1 METPGGGEK
10 SKQCKNP
17 SWTTPP
23 VSFSENGVP
32 SLQTHLCLN
41 LQRQIVE
48 SFCQQT
54 RRNKE
59 NPDSLTFPDALG
71 KWMNE
76 SLLSRLRPH
85 RLPTRPL
92 CPWNSPGK
100 SAGVGS
106 HALLQGSNSSLPH
119 CRWILYR
126 LSQALG
132 KYPRVLWQALTTFK
146 QVANLVQRGLTVSH
160 LVS

>member
-48 SFCQQT
+48 SFCQQM

-59 NPDSLTFPDALG
+59 NPDPLTFPAALG

-76 SLLSRLRPH
+76 SCSVVCDPIDCPPGPSVHGILQARVLEWVAMPFSRDQTQVSHIAGGFFTVWARLWENTQGYCGKLSQP
-85 RLPTRPL
+85 
-92 CPWNSPGK
+92 
-100 SAGVGS
+100 
-106 HALLQGSNSSLPH
+106 SNRSQT
-119 CRWILYR
+119 LYR
-126 LSQALG
+126 EVSLS
-132 KYPRVLWQALTTFK
+132 PT
-146 QVANLVQRGLTVSH
+146 
-160 LVS
+160 